1 MDYKDKFIEYLR
13 NERKYS
19 EYTVNGYDDNIDDF
33 LKFLNTRN
41 IKVLEVS
48 KDDIRE
54 YLKYLDSL
62 NLKNS
67 SISRRLSSLRSF
79 YNYLVSN
86 KVILNNPMKLIKNP
100 KKEKKLPN
108 FLQYDEFMKLLESIK
123 NDDALSIRNKL
134 ILELLYATGLRVSE
148 LVNIKIKDIDFSNK
162 VIRTLGKGSKERL
175 VYFGDYAKE
184 LLSEYIGNERNEL
197 LKGKVSEYLFI
208 NNQGGHLTTR
218 GVETIID
225 KIVNDASL
233 KHKISPHVL
242 RHTFATHLLDNGA
255 DLLSVKELLGHESLK
270 ATQIYTHIT
279 EERLRS
285 VYLHSHPRAKK

>member
-1 MDYKDKFIEYLR
+1 MNYKNKFIEYLR

-19 EYTVNGYDDNIDDF
+19 EYTVNGYDSNIDDF
-33 LKFLNTRN
+33 LSFLKARN
-41 IKVLEVS
+41 INALEVS

-54 YLKYLDSL
+54 YLKHLDSL

-148 LVNIKIKDIDFSNK
+148 LVNIKLNDIDLNNK

-184 LLSEYIGNERNEL
+184 LLSEYIRKERYEL
-197 LKGKVSEYLFI
+197 LKGKSNEYLFI

-218 GVETIID
+218 GVEGVID
-225 KIVNDASL
+225 NIVNKASL

>member
-1 MDYKDKFIEYLR
+1 MNYKDKFIEYLR
-13 NERKYS
+13 KERRYS
-19 EYTVNGYDDNIDDF
+19 EYTVKGYDDNIDDF
-33 LKFLNTRN
+33 IKFMSARN
-41 IKVLEVS
+41 INVLEVS

-62 NLKNS
+62 NFKNAT
-67 SISRRLSSLRSF
+67 IVRRLSSLRSF

-86 KVILNNPMKLIKNP
+86 NLIKSNPMKLIKNP

-162 VIRTLGKGSKERL
+162 VIKTLGKGSKERL

-184 LLSEYIGNERNEL
+184 LLDVYINSERNEL
-197 LKGKVSEYLFI
+197 LNGKVSEYLLI
-208 NNQGGHLTTR
+208 NNQGGHLTAR
-218 GVETIID
+218 GVEDIID
-225 KIVNDASL
+225 RIVNEASL

-285 VYLHSHPRAKK
+285 VYLHSDPRAKK